1 MKVSEPCWPGK
12 VFHAGGD
19 DMKKTNRVRKHRRDK
34 NNGKNGWVGGNPR
47 YDRRKATEGKNRS
60 MGRN

>member
-1 MKVSEPCWPGK
+1 
-12 VFHAGGD
+12 
-19 DMKKTNRVRKHRRDK
+19 MKKTNRVRKHRRDK